1 MGPEQGDEGTMEKAA
16 PHDQKPRRLTG
27 SRLGTRGVLAQAML
41 EQGASV
47 RTVRKVTGVSTTTAS
62 FLRRNKVIPR
72 AQVEAVKKHL
82 QDRFALI
89 ASEALEAIDADKLKA
104 AGFGELVRGAAVA
117 ANQAG
122 ITAPSV
128 AEIYSLS
135 IAKYLVVPPPHFSE
149 DPQPRPDTPPDPL
162 KPALPPYLPS

>member
-1 MGPEQGDEGTMEKAA
+1 
-16 PHDQKPRRLTG
+16 
-27 SRLGTRGVLAQAML
+27 ML
-41 EQGASV
+41 EQEFSH
-47 RTVRKVTGVSTTTAS
+47 RTVRKVTGIALGSSVA
-62 FLRRNKVIPR
+62 LKRNNVIPR
-72 AQVEAVKKHL
+72 EQIDAVKKHL

-89 ASEALEAIDADKLKA
+89 ASQALEAIDPEKLHA

-135 IAKYLVVPPPHFSE
+135 IQKYLVV
-149 DPQPRPDTPPDPL
+149 QPRSSGRTEPQHETPSEPESVQPEV
-162 KPALPPYLPS
+162 P